1 MSLPGGAA
9 DRAEGRGGLRRFRR
23 RDVAHK
29 LHPAA
34 CCCLFTVLPFS
45 PAIVILF
52 YHSVVLP
59 LSHLTLIPVYSFIV
73 LTSCTYCRIPLYS
86 SYLLS
91 LYYYT
96 VIRRMQ

>member
-52 YHSVVLP
+52 YRSVVLP
-59 LSHLTLIPVYSFIV
+59 LSHLTLISVYHFIV

-86 SYLLS
+86 S
-91 LYYYT
+91 T
-96 VIRRMQ
+96 VIPSYAYTCLLFYR